1 MPAREFRQRIQG
13 HRLRH
18 AHRRIL
24 GKVYNRASKSAR
36 RGYLRMIGG
45 TWNIIW
51 GDVIAFARKQ
61 NFNANSQHEAMD
73 IESRSGS

>member
-1 MPAREFRQRIQG
+1 MPAREFVNGFKGIDYDMHTVG
-13 HRLRH
+13 FWE
-18 AHRRIL
+18 
-24 GKVYNRASKSAR
+24 KYNRASKSAR

-51 GDVIAFARKQ
+51 GDVIDFARKQ